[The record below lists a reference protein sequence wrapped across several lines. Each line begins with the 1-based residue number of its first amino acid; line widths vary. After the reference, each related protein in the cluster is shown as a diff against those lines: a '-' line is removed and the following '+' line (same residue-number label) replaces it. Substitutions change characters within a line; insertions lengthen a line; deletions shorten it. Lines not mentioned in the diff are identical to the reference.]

1 MNSPRCHE
9 LPFSSLSL
17 FAFEKNWN
25 INADKRP
32 ENNEYVMRDS
42 GQLSRMARGKS
53 IARVFRGNED
63 LVEIERDRF

>member
-1 MNSPRCHE
+1 MNSSRCNE

-25 INADKRP
+25 INADKLR

-42 GQLSRMARGKS
+42 GQLSRKVRGKVDRKS
-53 IARVFRGNED
+53 ISRR
-63 LVEIERDRF
+63 